1 MPRTRQTGP
10 ESQPVAASADNPGR
24 RPTPGAPIDTSRP
37 PGSERPDSALFRVF
51 LATGTDAVT
60 AYTATREM
68 EITAGQNVANS
79 IVAQLGVQIQA
90 VATRIGEV
98 ETNLKSDLATV
109 KTDLAGVKTD
119 MATVKTD
126 LAGVKTDV
134 AGVKTDVAVRQERGP
149 PDLGRPLP
157 GGSDAHRRGHPS
169 LRRLNGKAAPTV
181 GRGLSA
187 QLR

>member
-68 EITAGQNVANS
+68 EITAGQNVANN

-134 AGVKTDVAVRQERGP
+134 AGVKTDVAVLKKEVRLIWAALFLAVPTLTAVVIR
-149 PDLGRPLP
+149 LF
-157 GGSDAHRRGHPS
+157 GG
-169 LRRLNGKAAPTV
+169 
-181 GRGLSA
+181 
-187 QLR
+187 